1 MRAEAMTSQVTM
13 AVMPELVPF
22 VVVAVLLTLTPGS
35 DTMVV
40 LSHAT
45 RYDRAEA
52 QRAVWGV
59 IGGLA
64 VWAGAAILGVS
75 ALLAASETA
84 YDGLRVVGAAY
95 LVWLGLQALWA
106 ARRDEAEADVAPLDR
121 RAHGFRAGF
130 TSNLL
135 NPKVGVFY
143 LSFLPQ
149 FIPDG
154 GNTFLWGVALAAVHI
169 LTGLVWLTVVARLA
183 GAAKERFGPRFRR
196 VTSAVGGVALLG
208 FGARLALTDH

>member
-1 MRAEAMTSQVTM
+1 
-13 AVMPELVPF
+13 
-22 VVVAVLLTLTPGS
+22 
-35 DTMVV
+35 MVV
-40 LSHAT
+40 LAHAS
-45 RYDRAEA
+45 RFDREVA
-52 QRAVWGV
+52 QQAVWGV
-59 IGGLA
+59 IAGLA
-64 VWAGAAILGVS
+64 VWAAAAIAGVS

-84 YDGLRVVGAAY
+84 YDALRVVGAAY
-95 LVWLGLQALWA
+95 LVWLGLQALWS
-106 ARRDEAEADVAPLDR
+106 ARREEPADGDEPTGR
-121 RAHGFRAGF
+121 RANGFRAGF

-154 GNTFLWGVALAAVHI
+154 GNTFFWGTVLAAIHI
-169 LTGLVWLTVVARLA
+169 GTGVVWLTIVARLA

-208 FGARLALTDH
+208 FGARLALADH

>member
-1 MRAEAMTSQVTM
+1 MV
-13 AVMPELVPF
+13 VMPELLPF

-40 LSHAT
+40 LAHAT
-45 RYDRAEA
+45 RYDRVEA

-64 VWAGAAILGVS
+64 VWAAAAIAGVS

-84 YDGLRVVGAAY
+84 YDGLRVAGAAY
-95 LVWLGLQALWA
+95 LVWLGAQALWS
-106 ARRDEAEADVAPLDR
+106 ARRDEGVEVAPVDR
-121 RAHGFRAGF
+121 RPRGFRAGF

-154 GNTFLWGVALAAVHI
+154 ASTFVWGPALAAFHI
-169 LTGLVWLTVVARLA
+169 GTGLVWLTVVARLA
-183 GAAKERFGPRFRR
+183 GAARERFGPRFRR
-196 VTSAVGGVALLG
+196 AASAVGGVALLG
-208 FGARLALTDH
+208 FGARLALADH

>member
-1 MRAEAMTSQVTM
+1 
-13 AVMPELVPF
+13 MPHLIPF

-40 LSHAT
+40 LSHAA
-45 RYDRAEA
+45 RYDRHAA

-59 IGGLA
+59 IAGLA
-64 VWAGAAILGVS
+64 VWATAAVAGVS

-84 YDGLRVVGAAY
+84 FDVLRFGGAIY
-95 LVWLGLQALWA
+95 LGWLGVQSLWA
-106 ARRDEAEADVAPLDR
+106 ARADEPEPAVDLVPSR
-121 RAHGFRAGF
+121 PRGFRAGF

-149 FIPDG
+149 FIPPG
-154 GNTFLWGVALAAVHI
+154 ANAVVWGIGLALIHI
-169 LTGLVWLTVVARLA
+169 LAGLVWLTVVARVA

-208 FGARLALTDH
+208 FGARLALADH